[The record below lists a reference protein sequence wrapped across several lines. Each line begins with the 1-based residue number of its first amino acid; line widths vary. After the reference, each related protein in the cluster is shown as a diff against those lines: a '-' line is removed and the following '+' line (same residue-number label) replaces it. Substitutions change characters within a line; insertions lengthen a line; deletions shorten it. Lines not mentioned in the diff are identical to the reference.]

1 MLGVLSRLG
10 WAVLGLITAWH
21 GLTGTTYRSLPM
33 RIAGKPAVTMQL
45 GHRVLLISLG
55 AFLAVV
61 SVLLAFGIVQ

>member
-1 MLGVLSRLG
+1 
-10 WAVLGLITAWH
+10 
-21 GLTGTTYRSLPM
+21 M